1 MKRIILLLALTALL
15 AFFTLSCSK
24 PGSSA
29 KEADLKIPVEISEVT
44 TSTVTKELT
53 YTGDIRAE
61 QEVKVFSKIPDRIVS
76 FKKDEGDFVAKGDT
90 IALIQATTIEQAVN
104 QTKAALVSSK
114 AQLVNLESEYRRA
127 QRLQKE
133 NAISTQ
139 QFDGIATQYE
149 ATQALVE
156 QSEAAVAQA
165 KSQLADAAITSP
177 ISGIIGVR
185 NYEQGD
191 MAAGQFPLVTV
202 VQMKRVK
209 VEVNVPEQDLG
220 ELKVGQCASLSVL
233 SFPDEIFD
241 GNIEKIRPVLDPMTR
256 MGKIEILVENK
267 DGRLKP
273 GMYAEVSI
281 CVKTFENVVVVPKH
295 AIIEKTEMQ
304 RVDGQD
310 VAFVNSQVFVE
321 QDGLALLRNIDVKYA
336 NGTMAVV
343 SNGVQPGE
351 KVVVVGQQSLKDS
364 AQVKILD
371 EGGN

>member
-1 MKRIILLLALTALL
+1 MKRIILILGLTTLL
-15 AFFTLSCSK
+15 AFFTMSCSK
-24 PGSSA
+24 PGSNA
-29 KEADLKIPVEISEVT
+29 KESDIKIPVEISQVT

-53 YTGDIRAE
+53 YTGDIHAE
-61 QEVKVFSKIPDRIVS
+61 QEVKVFSKIPDRIIS
-76 FKKDEGDFVAKGDT
+76 FKKDEGDYVARGDT
-90 IALIQATTIEQAVN
+90 IALIEATIIEQTVN
-104 QTKAALVSSK
+104 QAKAALVSAK

-133 NAISTQ
+133 NAISKQ

-156 QSEAAVAQA
+156 QSEATLAQA
-165 KSQLADAAITSP
+165 RSQLADAAITSP

-202 VQMKRVK
+202 VQMNRVK

-220 ELKVGQCASLSVL
+220 ELKVGQSCELSVL
-233 SFPDEIFD
+233 SFPDETFNGTI
-241 GNIEKIRPVLDPMTR
+241 NKIRPIMDPMTR
-256 MGKIEILVENK
+256 MGKIEIIVDNK
-267 DGRLKP
+267 DQRLKP

-281 CVKTFENVVVVPKH
+281 CVKTFEDAIVVPKH

-304 RVDGQD
+304 RIQGQD
-310 VAFVNSQVFVE
+310 VAVVYSQVFVE
-321 QDGLALLRNIDVKYA
+321 QNGIALLRNIDINHS
-336 NGTMAVV
+336 NGTVAVV
-343 SNGVQPGE
+343 SRGVQPGE
-351 KVVVVGQQSLKDS
+351 KIIVVGQQSLRDS
-364 AQVKILD
+364 AQVKIIE